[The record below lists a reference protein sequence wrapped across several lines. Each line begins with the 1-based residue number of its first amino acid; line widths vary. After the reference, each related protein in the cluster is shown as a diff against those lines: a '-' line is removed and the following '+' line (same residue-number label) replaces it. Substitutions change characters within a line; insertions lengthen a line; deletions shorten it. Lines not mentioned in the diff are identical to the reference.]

1 MMKNSISLRLMSAA
15 AALSLA
21 SIACLSSISSALPGA
36 PTPAVTVVDGAVQVI
51 PTQAAPYTP
60 LPPEIVEQF
69 TAQEAVLVDLYRRV
83 DPAVVNIVIS
93 SKDRSGDLVDV
104 ASGSGFV

>member
-1 MMKNSISLRLMSAA
+1 MMTKSISVRLMSVA

-21 SIACLSSISSALPGA
+21 SIACLSSLSNALPGA
-36 PTPAVTVVDGAVQVI
+36 QDPAVTVVNGGVQTI
-51 PTQAAPYTP
+51 ATQAAPFTP
-60 LPPEIVEQF
+60 LPPEIVQQF

-93 SKDRSGDLVDV
+93 GKDRSGDLVDI
-104 ASGSGFV
+104 